1 MSSGQMRARCTAMFL
16 AAIISNNVGARGNT
30 DQAEAGRWVKL
41 VESARPA
48 LVFIETDRK
57 IGSGFVV
64 DSHGLIATN
73 HHVIAD
79 ANTVSVTVPSGEV
92 YRRVFLLADDPVKD
106 LSLLRIEATDLQ
118 PITLGNSNTASVGEE
133 VLLIG
138 APRGLEQTV
147 SNGIISA
154 IRLLPTGTKAL
165 QTTAAASPGSSGGP
179 LLNVR
184 GEVIGVLTYS
194 LVEGQNLNFAIAINY
209 VRGMIDYMALN
220 APTPVDLN
228 ARAVAAVRNDRVASA
243 ATTTTPRATKS
254 AGRIYVYRLTNDF
267 GPILAPSVFCDGVE
281 LARLPIGRFFWV
293 SMSPGRHSCA
303 SNDGKTR
310 VDVDVAAGSMS
321 FLRMNVVRGGFK
333 GHGTLSHVSELKGQV
348 EIEDLGPL
356 EATKIKSSSVLE
368 QR

>member
-1 MSSGQMRARCTAMFL
+1 MFL

-220 APTPVDLN
+220 APTPVISTQGLLRPCGMIESRRPRRLRRLAQRSLPAESTCIGSRTTSDRSSHRQCSVMVWSLPGF
-228 ARAVAAVRNDRVASA
+228 RLVDSSGCRCRLDGTVVRQTTGRLAS
-243 ATTTTPRATKS
+243 T
-254 AGRIYVYRLTNDF
+254 L
-267 GPILAPSVFCDGVE
+267 
-281 LARLPIGRFFWV
+281 
-293 SMSPGRHSCA
+293 MSPLDRCRS
-303 SNDGKTR
+303 
-310 VDVDVAAGSMS
+310 
-321 FLRMNVVRGGFK
+321 
-333 GHGTLSHVSELKGQV
+333 
-348 EIEDLGPL
+348 
-356 EATKIKSSSVLE
+356 
-368 QR
+368 